1 MTYIIAGLGN
11 PEPDYTDTRH
21 NVGRMV
27 LEDLKKEK
35 GFSDW
40 GKRKDLKALVSEG
53 ELGGEKVLL
62 VEPDNYMNNSGES
75 FRKLIKIDKEKSL
88 LDKYIRDYEGVEHFI
103 VVHDDI
109 DLPTGAL
116 RISFDRG
123 TGGHKGVES
132 IIKNIKTR
140 AFVRVRVGIAPVTS
154 EGVARKPIGENAVE
168 KYVLKKFTKEDREK
182 IDKTIKK
189 AVSAIETIISD
200 GRDKAMGEWN

>member
-21 NVGRMV
+21 NVGRMI
-27 LEDLKKEK
+27 LEGLKKEK

-40 GKRKDLKALVSEG
+40 EKKKELKALVSEG
-53 ELGGEKVLL
+53 KLGGENVLL
-62 VEPDNYMNNSGES
+62 IEPDNYMNNSGES
-75 FRKLIKIDKEKSL
+75 FIKLIKIKKKPSL
-88 LDKYIRDYEGVEHFI
+88 FKKYTCNREQAEHLV

-116 RISFDRG
+116 RISFNRG
-123 TGGHKGVES
+123 SGGHKGVES

-140 AFVRVRVGIAPVTS
+140 AFVRVRVGIAPVTP
-154 EGVARKPIGENAVE
+154 EGVARKPEGEDAVVR
-168 KYVLKKFTKEDREK
+168 YVLKKFTETERKK
-182 IDKTIKK
+182 IDQVTKN
-189 AVSAIETIISD
+189 AASAIETIISD